1 VRSRPRAAA
10 TPYLLALPSG
20 LWLAI
25 FFVVPL
31 VAMFSLS
38 LQTGNLLDGFRQTF
52 NLGVYVEGVRQY
64 HTQIARS
71 LLYGLAA
78 TLACLVLAFPMA
90 YWIAFRGGRYKN
102 AYLLLILLPFFVSFV
117 LRTFSWNFLLAD
129 QGMVL
134 GPLKSAGLLPADFHV
149 LATGV
154 AVVAGLTYNFLPF
167 MVLPIYVALE
177 RIEPALVEAARDLY
191 ASRRQAFA
199 RVVLPL
205 SLPGVFAGVLM
216 VFVPA
221 SSDFVNAQILG
232 GTDNVMIGNI
242 IQTEFFVNS
251 DYPMASA
258 LSFVLMALL
267 LAGIFGYA
275 RTLGTENVLEAGA
288 AGGAG
293 TR

>member
-1 VRSRPRAAA
+1 LRSRFRAPA
-10 TPYLLALPSG
+10 TPYLLALPAG

-31 VAMFSLS
+31 VAMLSLS

-52 NLGVYVEGVRQY
+52 NFQVYVEGVRQY
-64 HTQIARS
+64 HTQIVRS

-78 TLACLVLAFPMA
+78 TVACMVLAFPMA

-149 LATGV
+149 LATGF

-177 RIEPALVEAARDLY
+177 RIDPDLVEAARDLY
-191 ASRRQAFA
+191 ASRRQALA
-199 RVVLPL
+199 RVVFPL

-267 LAGIFGYA
+267 LVGIFGYA
-275 RTLGTENVLEAGA
+275 RTLGTENVLEAS
-288 AGGAG
+288 